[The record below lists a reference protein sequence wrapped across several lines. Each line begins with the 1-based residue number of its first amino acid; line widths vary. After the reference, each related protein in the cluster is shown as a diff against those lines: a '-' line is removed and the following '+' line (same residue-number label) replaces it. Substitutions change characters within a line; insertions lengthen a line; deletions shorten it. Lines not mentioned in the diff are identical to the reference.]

1 MTPTETALIAAPEI
15 GQLVEVR
22 GRQWVVADSLS
33 SALPPDVLAGESD
46 RQHLLTLSSVEDD
59 ALGEELRVVWEV
71 EVGKRVRLQTTLP
84 EVNPEGFDDPNT
96 LIAFLDAVRWGAV
109 TSAERDTLQA
119 PFRSGIAIE
128 EYQLEPLVRALGQ
141 PRVNLLIA
149 DDVGLGKTIEAGLIA
164 QELLLRHRIRRAM
177 VVCPATLTLKW
188 KLEMRE
194 KFGLD
199 FTIVDSECL
208 RNLRRSHG
216 INANPF
222 RVFPLTIV
230 SLQWLPGARA
240 ERILNEF
247 LPASPTYPRPFDL
260 LIVDEAH
267 HIAPKAP
274 KASYAVDTQQ
284 TKAMRRLAQHFE
296 HRLFLS
302 ATPHNGYRE
311 SWTALLAILDPLRF
325 ARGVAPEESA
335 QRQAVVRRMKVSI
348 LKPDGTPRFPKREV
362 HAIEVEYSDTDRE
375 AHRLLQSFSDTRR
388 KRAEAQGG
396 SRRAAVDIATLLLKK
411 RLFSS
416 PIAFAKT
423 MDHYA
428 GTLRR
433 KSRTTDEVVPQP
445 VAIPEWLR
453 QLQLAGEDEADD
465 EARSEAEHDQLT
477 RAAEFQAVLTS
488 QEDRLLGDLVAW
500 GKQQGDRPDAK
511 ARKLLALLEEI
522 CRPGGVW
529 NDERV
534 VVFTEYRD
542 TQRWLAELLVAR
554 DLGGE
559 HLNMLYGGQDED
571 ERERIKNAFQA
582 PPDRAPVRILLA
594 TDAAGEGIDLQ
605 LHCHRA
611 INYDIPFNPNRLEQR
626 IGRIDRHGQTH
637 TPEAYHFVGAGW
649 EKASQGSYERDLEF
663 LSRVAKKVAAQADDL
678 GEVNSVLERAIQHH
692 MAGGGSTID
701 PLAVTGSASAEALKA
716 ERDLRERVEQLND
729 RLRQS
734 IEDLRVQPTN
744 LERAVHTALSL
755 ARQPAIKPEGGGR
768 FRLPALSGTWAR
780 ALEGIGDPLTG
791 QPRQITFDPKRA
803 DGDPDVVLAHLGHP
817 LLAMST
823 RLLRAA
829 VWGSDHG
836 FLHRVS
842 ACWADDPDLEATLLI
857 AFSRLVIVGA
867 DGVRLHEEVFPA
879 GGWLR
884 SGRFRT
890 EDRVGRL
897 NELVDRVLSIEHP
910 ESVGGGERERLGREW
925 RQVQTAVT
933 TAIGNRAREREQS
946 LRGRLDTLRADEI
959 KRLRQAIDQ
968 FRKTLEK
975 ALRDEGPQQMAL
987 RFDDLEERTQLRR
1000 DIETWRS
1007 TLDSLDS
1014 QEEAE
1019 VESIERHYSD
1029 VRALTFPAAV
1039 LFVVP
1044 RATS

>member
-1 MTPTETALIAAPEI
+1 VPLHSEAPEI

-22 GRQWVVADSLS
+22 GRHWVVADSVP
-33 SALPPDVLAGESD
+33 SALPPDVVVGETA

-59 ALGEELRVVWEV
+59 ALGEELRIVWEA
-71 EVGKRVRLQTTLP
+71 EVGKRVRHQATLP
-84 EVNPEGFDDPNT
+84 EVSPNGFDDPNT
-96 LIAFLDAVRWGAV
+96 LAAFLDAVRWGAI

-164 QELLLRHRIRRAM
+164 QELLLRHRIRRVM

-188 KLEMRE
+188 KTEMRE

-199 FTIVDSECL
+199 FTIVDSDCL
-208 RNLRRSHG
+208 RQLRRTHG

-240 ERILNEF
+240 ERILNEM
-247 LPASPTYPRPFDL
+247 LPPTPTYPRPFDL

-267 HIAPKAP
+267 HIAPKGP
-274 KASYAVDTQQ
+274 KVSYAVDSQQ

-325 ARGVAPEESA
+325 ARGVAPEESV
-335 QRQAVVRRMKVSI
+335 QRQAVVRRMKDSI
-348 LKPDGTPRFPKREV
+348 RKPDGSPRFPKREI
-362 HAIEVEYSDTDRE
+362 HALEVEYSDIDRA
-375 AHRLLQSFSDTRR
+375 AHRLLQTFSDSRR
-388 KRAEAQGG
+388 KRAEVEGG
-396 SRRAAVDIATLLLKK
+396 SHRAAVDMATLLLKK

-423 MDHYA
+423 IDHYA

-433 KSRTTDEVVPQP
+433 KSRAQEAREHEPAV
-445 VAIPEWLR
+445 IPEWLR
-453 QLQLAGEDEADD
+453 EMQLAGEEEADD
-465 EARSEAEHDQLT
+465 EARTEAEHDQLV
-477 RAAEFQAVLTS
+477 RAAEYQAVLND
-488 QEDRLLGDLVAW
+488 QEDRLLADLVAW
-500 GKQQGDRPDAK
+500 AKQHGERPDAK
-511 ARKLLALLEEI
+511 ARRLISLLEET
-522 CRPGGVW
+522 CRPDGVW
-529 NDERV
+529 NDERI

-542 TQRWLAELLVAR
+542 TQGWLAELLEGHA
-554 DLGGE
+554 LGGE
-559 HLNMLYGGQDED
+559 HLQMLYGGQDED

-582 PPDRAPVRILLA
+582 PVDRAPVRILLA

-605 LHCHRA
+605 LYCHRA
-611 INYDIPFNPNRLEQR
+611 VNYDIPFNPNRLEQR
-626 IGRIDRHGQTH
+626 IGRIDRHGQLH
-637 TPEAYHFVGAGW
+637 TPLAYHFVGAGW
-649 EKASQGSYERDLEF
+649 EKSTRGSYERDLEF

-678 GEVNSVLERAIQHH
+678 GEVNNVLEKAIQQHV
-692 MAGGGSTID
+692 AGGGSTVD
-701 PLAVTGSASAEALKA
+701 PIEVTGSASAQALQA
-716 ERDLRERVEQLND
+716 ERDLRERVEQLSG

-734 IEDLRVQPTN
+734 IEDLRVYPRN
-744 LERAVHTALSL
+744 LERAVQTALTL
-755 ARQPAIKPEGGGR
+755 ARQPALRPDGDGL

-791 QPRQITFDPKRA
+791 QPRAITFDPA
-803 DGDPDVVLAHLGHP
+803 SANSNPDVVLAHLGHA

-829 VWGSDHG
+829 VWGSDDA
-836 FLHRVS
+836 LHRVS
-842 ACWADDPDLEATLLI
+842 ACWSDDRDLEATLLV

-884 SGRFRT
+884 AGRFLALGVT
-890 EDRVGRL
+890 KLGDQ
-897 NELVDRVLSIEHP
+897 VDRALAIERVEPVSTP
-910 ESVGGGERERLGREW
+910 EQATLAREW
-925 RQVQTAVT
+925 AQAQAAVR

-946 LRGRLDTLRADEI
+946 LRGRLDALKADEI
-959 KRLRQAIDQ
+959 KRLHQAIGQ
-968 FRKTLEK
+968 FRQSLEK
-975 ALRDEGPQQMAL
+975 ALQDEGPKQMLL
-987 RFDDLEERTQLRR
+987 RFDNLEERNQLRR
-1000 DIETWRS
+1000 DIDTWRA
-1007 TLDSLDS
+1007 TLDSLDA

-1019 VESIERHYSD
+1019 VYRIERHYSG
-1029 VRALTFPAAV
+1029 VRPLTFPAAV

-1044 RATS
+1044 RRN